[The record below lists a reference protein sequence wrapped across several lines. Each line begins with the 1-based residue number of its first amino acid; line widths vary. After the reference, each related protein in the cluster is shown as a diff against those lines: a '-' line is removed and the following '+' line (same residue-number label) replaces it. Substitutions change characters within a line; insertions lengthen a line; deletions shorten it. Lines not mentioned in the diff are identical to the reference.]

1 MVEQLRGTLEEISGN
16 RHVFSSFWD
25 WGSYLLPALGSRE
38 DGFVDAFY
46 FDSDGKPET
55 KETLGEGS

>member
-1 MVEQLRGTLEEISGN
+1 MVEQLRGTLDSGN

-25 WGSYLLPALGSRE
+25 LGSYLLPALGSRE

-55 KETLGEGS
+55 KETLGKEAEM